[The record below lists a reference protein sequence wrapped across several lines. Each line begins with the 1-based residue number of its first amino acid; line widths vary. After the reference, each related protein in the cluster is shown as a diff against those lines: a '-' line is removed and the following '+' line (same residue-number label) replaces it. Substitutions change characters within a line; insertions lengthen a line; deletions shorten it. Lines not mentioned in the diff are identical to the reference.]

1 VRFTFRMD
9 DVMNAVLGVGS
20 VRERCDQTF
29 MESVV
34 VPSLLIDA
42 GPLVLP

>member
-1 VRFTFRMD
+1 MD
-9 DVMNAVLGVGS
+9 EVLTAVLGIGRT
-20 VRERCDQTF
+20 RECGDTTF
-29 MESVV
+29 MESIV

>member
-1 VRFTFRMD
+1 MA
-9 DVMNAVLGVGS
+9 DVLNAVLAVGS

-29 MESVV
+29 MDSIV
-34 VPSLLIDA
+34 VPSLLIEA